1 MILSASQWLALA
13 PILVLALGIVGL
25 MLLIAI
31 TRNHAATAQLT
42 TLGFLIA
49 TAATELSSGQVGLT
63 PLLVVDDYSRA
74 VSVLVLLSG
83 ALATLL
89 AYGYLE
95 KIREDREEWY
105 LLLLLASL
113 GAVTLGAARHV
124 ASFMLGLELLSVS
137 LFGLIA
143 YTGDARRSLEAAIKY
158 LVLSAAGSATLLFG
172 FALVY
177 AATGSMAFGD
187 WPAAIL
193 RLDAENLAL
202 AAVGAAMVWA
212 GIGFK
217 LSLVPFHLWT
227 ADVYEG
233 APAPVTAFL
242 ATVSKGAV
250 AAVVLRY
257 LSAQPLSPTLVE
269 ALTVIAVASMLLG
282 NLLALRAENLKR
294 LLAYSSIAH
303 FGYLMVPLIAGG
315 DTAREAVLVY
325 LVGYFVM
332 TLGCFGVLSLLSAT
346 HADGEAAQLHDYRG
360 LFWRRPYL
368 TSVMTPM
375 LLALAGIPLTVGF
388 LAKFYV
394 LAAGVDTG
402 AWLLVGAVV
411 LGSAIGLYYYLRV
424 IITMFLPHPET
435 EFDRIELSERTI
447 TGGVALAVLFVALF
461 WFGTWPEGLLLRVA
475 EAAAAIRS

>member
-1 MILSASQWLALA
+1 MVLTISQWLALA

-42 TLGFLIA
+42 TLGFLLA
-49 TAATELSSGQVGLT
+49 TAATELSSGSIGVT
-63 PLLVVDDYSRA
+63 PLLVFDDYTRA
-74 VSVLVLLSG
+74 VTVLVLLTG
-83 ALATLL
+83 ALTSLL
-89 AYGYLE
+89 AYGYLD
-95 KIREDREEWY
+95 KLREDREEWY

-113 GAVTLGAARHV
+113 GAVTLAGARHV
-124 ASFMLGLELLSVS
+124 ASFMLGLELLAVS

-143 YTGDARRSLEAAIKY
+143 YIRDSRRAIEAGIKY

-177 AATGSMAFGD
+177 AATGTMAFAD
-187 WPAAIL
+187 LPDAVV
-193 RLDAENLAL
+193 RLSGEDLAL
-202 AAVGAAMVWA
+202 ATVGAGMVWV

-257 LSAQPLSPTLVE
+257 LAAQPLTVTLIE
-269 ALTVIAVASMLLG
+269 ALTVIAVATMLIG
-282 NLLALRAENLKR
+282 NLLALLAENLKR

-303 FGYLMVPLIAGG
+303 FGYLLVPLIVGG
-315 DTAREAVLVY
+315 ETAREAVLVY

-332 TLGCFGVLSLLSAT
+332 TLGCFGVITMLSAS
-346 HADGEAAQLHDYRG
+346 HADGEADHLHDYRG

-394 LAAGVDTG
+394 LAAGVDTQ
-402 AWLLVGAVV
+402 AWLLVAAVV
-411 LGSAIGLYYYLRV
+411 AGSAIGLYYYLRV
-424 IITMFLPHPET
+424 IVAMFLPHPET

-447 TGGVALAVLFVALF
+447 TGGVALAILFVALF
-461 WFGTWPEGLLLRVA
+461 WFGSLPAGLLEVLQP
-475 EAAAAIRS
+475 AAAALR

>member
-1 MILSASQWLALA
+1 MILTLSQWLALA
-13 PILVLALGIVGL
+13 PMLALAAGIVGL

-49 TAATELSSGQVGLT
+49 TAATELSSGAVGVT
-63 PLLVVDDYSRA
+63 PLLLVDDWARA
-74 VSVLVLLSG
+74 VTVLVLLTG

-95 KIREDREEWY
+95 KIGEDREEWY

-113 GAVTLGAARHV
+113 GAVTLAGARHV
-124 ASFMLGLELLSVS
+124 ASFMLGLELLAVS

-143 YTGDARRSLEAAIKY
+143 YTRDSKRSLEAAIKY

-177 AATGSMAFGD
+177 AATGTMAF
-187 WPAAIL
+187 
-193 RLDAENLAL
+193 DALPRSLVSVAGEDLAL
-202 AAVGAAMVWA
+202 ATIGAGMVWV
-212 GIGFK
+212 GVGFK

-250 AAVVLRY
+250 AAVAMRWLV
-257 LSAQPLSPTLVE
+257 AQPLAPTLVE
-269 ALTVIAVASMLLG
+269 ALTVIAVATMLLG
-282 NLLALRAENLKR
+282 NLLALLAENLKR

-303 FGYLMVPLIAGG
+303 FGYLLVPLIVGG
-315 DTAREAVLVY
+315 ETAREAVLVY

-332 TLGCFGVLSLLSAT
+332 TLGCFGVITMLSAS
-346 HADGEAAQLHDYRG
+346 HADGEAEHLHDYRG

-375 LLALAGIPLTVGF
+375 LLALAGIPLTLGF

-394 LAAGVDTG
+394 LAAGVDTR
-402 AWLLVGAVV
+402 AWLLVAAVV
-411 LGSAIGLYYYLRV
+411 LGSAIGLYYYLSV
-424 IITMFLPHPET
+424 IIAMFLPHPET
-435 EFDRIELSERTI
+435 EFDRVTLSERTV
-447 TGGVALAVLFVALF
+447 TGGVALALLFAALF
-461 WFGTWPEGLLLRVA
+461 GLGTFPAGLLEVLQP
-475 EAAAAIRS
+475 AAAALR